1 MGKKTKV
8 ALAIAAASAAIWAGS
23 KAVVKPQK
31 RQTKNLLQGKPLI
44 FAHRGG
50 AHLAPEHSILAF
62 DKAAEL
68 GVDGFYVDLR
78 LTKDEEIIAFT
89 DETLERT
96 STAIGF
102 VKDFTLAELQEIN
115 FGVKFEDLEGHQ
127 PFANEQISVAT
138 LQEILQ
144 KYQDK
149 KFILNIQDSPDTYE
163 GSLIPSKLW
172 RIIEEFNLAPQV
184 VVTSPYNEQIER
196 FNLYAQNQIVLGA
209 GEGEATKAY
218 TSFTSQFGHLFSPK
232 ADVFIVPTKSAL
244 ILFDSAKFMQFLNG
258 LNVAIFFKEVNDLV
272 AMSRLLRTGS
282 QGIITDRPDL
292 AQPVLLKYK
301 EA

>member
-1 MGKKTKV
+1 MGKKAKV
-8 ALAIAAASAAIWAGS
+8 ALAIAAASAAVWAGS
-23 KAVVKPQK
+23 KAVAKPQK
-31 RQTKNLLQGKPLI
+31 RQVKELLQGKPFI

-50 AHLAPEHSILAF
+50 AHLAPEHTLLAF

-115 FGVKFEDLEGHQ
+115 FGEKFEDLEGHK
-127 PFANEQISVAT
+127 PFVNEHVTVVT
-138 LQEILQ
+138 LQKLFET
-144 KYQDK
+144 YPDK
-149 KFILNIQDSPDTYE
+149 KFILNIQDNPDTYE

-184 VVTSPYNEQIER
+184 IVTSPYQEQIDR

-209 GEGEATKAY
+209 NEGEATKAY
-218 TSFTSQFGHLFSPK
+218 TSFTSQFGHLFNPK
-232 ADVFIVPTKSAL
+232 VDVFTIPTKSAL
-244 ILFDSAKFMQFLNG
+244 IAFDSTKFIQFLNG

-272 AMSRLLRTGS
+272 AMSRLLRTGA
-282 QGIITDRPDL
+282 QGIVTDRPDL
-292 AQPVLLKYK
+292 AQPILLKYK
-301 EA
+301 DE

>member
-1 MGKKTKV
+1 MGKKAKV
-8 ALAIAAASAAIWAGS
+8 ALAIAAASAAVWAGS
-23 KAVVKPQK
+23 KAVAKPQK
-31 RQTKNLLQGKPLI
+31 RQVKELLQGKPFI

-50 AHLAPEHSILAF
+50 AHLAPEHTLLAF

-115 FGVKFEDLEGHQ
+115 FGEKFEDLEGHK
-127 PFANEQISVAT
+127 PFVNEHVTVVT
-138 LQEILQ
+138 LQKLFET
-144 KYQDK
+144 YPDK
-149 KFILNIQDSPDTYE
+149 KFILNIQDNPDTYE

-172 RIIEEFNLAPQV
+172 RIIEEFNLAPQMI
-184 VVTSPYNEQIER
+184 VTSPYQEQIDR

-209 GEGEATKAY
+209 NEGEATKAY
-218 TSFTSQFGHLFSPK
+218 TSFTSQFGHLFNPK
-232 ADVFIVPTKSAL
+232 VDVFTIPTKSAL
-244 ILFDSAKFMQFLNG
+244 IAFDSTKFIQFLNG

-282 QGIITDRPDL
+282 QGIVTDRPDL
-292 AQPVLLKYK
+292 AQPILLKYK
-301 EA
+301 DE

>member
-1 MGKKTKV
+1 MGKKAKV
-8 ALAIAAASAAIWAGS
+8 ALAIAAASAAVWAGS
-23 KAVVKPQK
+23 KAVAKPQK
-31 RQTKNLLQGKPLI
+31 RQVKELLQGKPFI

-50 AHLAPEHSILAF
+50 AHLAPEHTLLAF

-102 VKDFTLAELQEIN
+102 VKDVTLTELQEIN
-115 FGVKFEDLEGHQ
+115 FGEKFEDLEGHK
-127 PFANEQISVAT
+127 PFVNEHVTVVT
-138 LQEILQ
+138 LQKLFET
-144 KYQDK
+144 YPDK
-149 KFILNIQDSPDTYE
+149 KFILNIQDNPDTYE

-184 VVTSPYNEQIER
+184 IVTSPYQEQIDR

-209 GEGEATKAY
+209 NEGEATKAY
-218 TSFTSQFGHLFSPK
+218 TSFTSQFGHLFNPK
-232 ADVFIVPTKSAL
+232 VDVFTIPTKSAL
-244 ILFDSAKFMQFLNG
+244 IAFDSTKFIQFLNG

-272 AMSRLLRTGS
+272 AMSRLLRTGA
-282 QGIITDRPDL
+282 QGIVTDRPDL
-292 AQPVLLKYK
+292 AQPILLKYK
-301 EA
+301 EE

>member
-1 MGKKTKV
+1 MGKKAKV
-8 ALAIAAASAAIWAGS
+8 ALAIAAASAAVWAGS
-23 KAVVKPQK
+23 KAVAKPQK
-31 RQTKNLLQGKPLI
+31 RQVKELLQGKPFI

-50 AHLAPEHSILAF
+50 AHLAPEHTLLAF

-115 FGVKFEDLEGHQ
+115 FGEKFEDLEGHK
-127 PFANEQISVAT
+127 PFVNEHVTVVT
-138 LQEILQ
+138 LQKLFET
-144 KYQDK
+144 YPDK
-149 KFILNIQDSPDTYE
+149 KFILNIQDNPDTYE

-184 VVTSPYNEQIER
+184 IVTSPYQEQIDR

-209 GEGEATKAY
+209 NEGEATKAY
-218 TSFTSQFGHLFSPK
+218 TSFTSQFGHLFNPK
-232 ADVFIVPTKSAL
+232 VDVFTIPTKSAL
-244 ILFDSAKFMQFLNG
+244 IAFDSTKFIQFLNG

-282 QGIITDRPDL
+282 QGIVTDRPDL
-292 AQPVLLKYK
+292 AQPILLKYK
-301 EA
+301 DE